1 MRRLTFI
8 AFLLTLSVDAFSQS
22 TNVSTF
28 FYSNVKKADHFYDH
42 FAYRNA
48 LEIYLHVNEKDKNN
62 IYVRERIADCYF
74 KLHDPITSEMWFDE
88 LVRDENL
95 KPELKLEYARVL
107 SMNGRYDLS
116 KIWLEQYLQDNPKDS
131 LAVEKLRFLKDI
143 KLFSRK
149 DDRFVITGLNN
160 INTNHS
166 EYGAHYFHD
175 GIVFASSK
183 DTDKLIKHKPADGAH
198 PDESLLNLF
207 YAIPEMEGNGKDPQH
222 FHEDHLK
229 TAFHEGPM
237 AFFNNYTKGAFTQS
251 NIDNGKGLRDIDGQV
266 TLQIVFADVAHLG
279 YLENI
284 TPFEHNYPE
293 FSNAHPTFS
302 ADGKQMYF
310 SSTRTTGYGESDI
323 YYCEFVDGHWTYP
336 VNVGPQVN
344 TRADESFPFL
354 ANDTTLYFSSNGHGS
369 FGGLDIY
376 VSYNHKGKFSR
387 PINIGS
393 PANTRFDDFSFCADS
408 TGRVGFLASNRPG
421 GEGLDDIYYFVAR
434 YYALVGTVRQ
444 LSVDQPII
452 PNTLITVKNGN
463 GDVIDT
469 VTTNENG
476 MFRLDLPYDQDF
488 IITGKKE
495 GYETLEGL
503 KFSTKG
509 KPFGIDS
516 IMLPLWKYSLYAKGR
531 IYNNETEEPLEA
543 ATVILKNLSDGTVDS
558 VIIGKDGAYSFLA
571 LPNKKYEFTVKKN
584 GFLPKSLEISTK
596 DLMEGVLLNDFV
608 LEGVYVMKEIL
619 LYEYNGDNLTTESSA
634 QLAHIYRTLRGNKT
648 SSVFIG
654 AHADSRGSTE
664 YNLGLS
670 KRRATAV
677 VDYLVKKGISKDRIE
692 AIGFGEQLVL
702 NRCLDGVSCTNEE
715 HGTNRRAEVKIVMK
729 N

>member
-1 MRRLTFI
+1 MRPLALI
-8 AFLLTLSVDAFSQS
+8 SILLSFFGVALSQS

-28 FYSNVKKADHFYDH
+28 LYSNVKKADHFYDH

-48 LEIYLHVNEKDKNN
+48 LEIYLHVNEKDKEN
-62 IYVRERIADCYF
+62 IYVREKIADCYF
-74 KLHDPITSEMWFDE
+74 RLHDPISSEIWFDE
-88 LVRDENL
+88 LVRDESL
-95 KPELKLEYARVL
+95 GPELKLEYARVL

-116 KIWLEQYLQDNPKDS
+116 QHWLKLYLQDNPKDS
-131 LAVEKLRFLKDI
+131 MAVEKLNFLENL

-149 DDRFVITGLNN
+149 DDRFIISGINN
-160 INTNHS
+160 INTSHS

-175 GIVFASSK
+175 GIVFASSR
-183 DTDKLIKHKPADGAH
+183 DADRLIKHKPADGVH

-207 YAIPEMEGNGKDPQH
+207 YAVPEMEGNGKEPQH

-237 AFFNNYTKGAFTQS
+237 AFYNNYKRGAFTQS
-251 NIDNGKGLRDIDGQV
+251 NINNAKGVRDITGMV
-266 TLQIVFADVAHLG
+266 NLQIFFADVAHLG
-279 YLENI
+279 YLQNI

-302 ADGKQMYF
+302 RDGKQMYF
-310 SSTRTTGYGESDI
+310 SSTRNSGFGESDI
-323 YYCEFVDGHWTYP
+323 YYCEWLDGHWTYP

-344 TRADESFPFL
+344 TRGDESFPFL
-354 ANDTTLYFSSNGHGS
+354 ANDTTLFFSSNGHGS
-369 FGGLDIY
+369 LGGLDIY
-376 VSYNHKGKFSR
+376 VSYSHKGKFSR
-387 PINIGS
+387 PVNIGP

-408 TGRVGFLASNRPG
+408 TGRIGFLASNRPG
-421 GEGLDDIYYFVAR
+421 GEGLDDIYYFVAK

-444 LSVDQPII
+444 LSTDQPIL

-469 VTTNENG
+469 VTSNENG

-488 IITGKKE
+488 IITGIKE

-516 IMLPLWKYSLYAKGR
+516 IMLPLWKYNLYAKGK
-531 IYNNETEEPLEA
+531 IYNNETEEPLEG
-543 ATVILKNLSDGTVDS
+543 ATVILKNITENSVDS

-571 LPNKKYEFTVKKN
+571 LPNKKYEFSVRKN
-584 GFLPKSLEISTK
+584 RFIPVSLEVSTK
-596 DLMEGVLLNDFV
+596 DMMEGELLNDFV
-608 LEGVYVMKEIL
+608 LEGIYVMKEVL
-619 LYEYNGDNLTTESSA
+619 LYEYNGDNLTNESSA
-634 QLAHIYRTLRGNKT
+634 QLEHIYRTLRNNKT
-648 SSVFIG
+648 SYVFIG
-654 AHADSRGSTE
+654 AHADSRGSSG

-670 KRRATAV
+670 KRRAASV
-677 VDYLVKKGISKDRIE
+677 VDYLIKRGISKNRMD
-692 AIGFGEQLVL
+692 AIGFGEQLII
-702 NRCLDGVSCTNEE
+702 NRCIDGISCTNEE